1 MKTKKIVGAVL
12 VLLQMAVPSHAQ
24 KVLNVYSGGKIFR
37 SVNAVDIDSIVIR
50 DKVKA
55 ENVETFDVNG
65 VTFNMVKVE
74 GGTFLMGDTLE
85 LFDFGFG
92 GDERP
97 VHEVTLSDYYIGET
111 EVTQALW
118 QAVMG
123 SNPSEFKG
131 NDLLPV
137 ECVSWDDCQ
146 EFIAKLN
153 TLTGRQFRLPT
164 EAQWEYAA
172 RGGNRSEGYIFSGR
186 DNLDDVGWYCDNADL
201 FVDDRGL
208 RQVATKAPNELGLYD
223 MSGNVYEWCQDWLGE
238 YGKYAQTNPTGPSW
252 GTYRVVRGGDW
263 RSLTEF
269 CLVSYRLG
277 SIPQHGVDVLG
288 LRLAL

>member
-1 MKTKKIVGAVL
+1 MKTKKFVLAVF

-74 GGTFLMGDTLE
+74 GGTFLMGDTSLTMFYE
-85 LFDFGFG
+85 
-92 GDERP
+92 EP
-97 VHEVTLSDYYIGET
+97 IHEVTLSDYYIGET

-223 MSGNVYEWCQDWLGE
+223 MSGNVYEWCQDWLYEDGE
-238 YGKYAQTNPTGPSW
+238 YARTDPTDPWGP
-252 GTYRVVRGGDW
+252 GTWRVIRGGCWGSDSIHC
-263 RSLTEF
+263 R
-269 CLVSYRLG
+269 VSVRRGYPPQYEYVG
-277 SIPQHGVDVLG
+277 SGIGF
-288 LRLAL
+288 RLAL